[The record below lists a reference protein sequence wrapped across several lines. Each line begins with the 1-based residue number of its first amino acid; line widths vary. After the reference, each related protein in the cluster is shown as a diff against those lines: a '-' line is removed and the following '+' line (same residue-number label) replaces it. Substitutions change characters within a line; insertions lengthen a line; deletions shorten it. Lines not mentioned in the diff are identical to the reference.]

1 MKVKLGLNSFNT
13 LEVLKSPT
21 LYTMK
26 FISGTFIVKNM
37 YSFKIL
43 GDKTKQNKMGKS
55 NILLKWRYI
64 SGET

>member
-13 LEVLKSPT
+13 LEVLKSPI

-26 FISGTFIVKNM
+26 FISGT

-55 NILLKWRYI
+55 NVLLKWRYI